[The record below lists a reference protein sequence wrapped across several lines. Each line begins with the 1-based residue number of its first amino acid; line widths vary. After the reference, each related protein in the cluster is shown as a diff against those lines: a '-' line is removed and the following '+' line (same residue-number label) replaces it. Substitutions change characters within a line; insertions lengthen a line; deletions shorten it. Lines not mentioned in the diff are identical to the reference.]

1 MEQLDKTYINDYED
15 IGNPTKYM
23 NKEVYYN
30 CWINNNLDN
39 IKNNENLMDMIIK
52 ITNYSILLNMSEI
65 RYLTLASLI
74 SSDYI
79 VDIKSANEA
88 LDNLQFIKKYVD
100 LFNISDEIKK
110 EVIKYVNKGIK
121 IVKQELKNF

>member
-1 MEQLDKTYINDYED
+1 MENLDKTYINDYED
-15 IGNPTKYM
+15 IGNQLIDKDKYYDYWL
-23 NKEVYYN
+23 K
-30 CWINNNLDN
+30 NNLDN
-39 IKNNENLMDMIIK
+39 IKNNENLMDIIIK

-79 VDIKSANEA
+79 VDIKTANEA